1 MAFTSYDFFV
11 FFVIVFIL
19 YWAVRQTRWQNLILL
34 IASYYFYG
42 SVQIWYALLLGA
54 STLGDFW
61 LAKGMGQTPSR
72 KKLYM
77 SLSLALNLGVLAFFK
92 YADFFIGDAASFL
105 SALGWVSSEWTLR
118 ILLPMGL
125 SFFTLK
131 NSATCSMFRAAH
143 LSQSLHL

>member
-92 YADFFIGDAASFL
+92 YADFFIGDAASFFKRVG
-105 SALGWVSSEWTLR
+105 LGLQRMDS
-118 ILLPMGL
+118 
-125 SFFTLK
+125 
-131 NSATCSMFRAAH
+131 AH
-143 LSQSLHL
+143 LTADGFIFFHLKKTQLHVRCFARHI